1 MESSRR
7 PPLHGAEVMA
17 VMIRAT
23 VGAKVS
29 DCASLVEAHVV
40 VDTGEEEV
48 GDAEAQVAAQV
59 TEVETARPCKGAI
72 VAYKLGSNS
81 FIIV

>member
-17 VMIRAT
+17 AM

-40 VDTGEEEV
+40 VDTGEKEV

-59 TEVETARPCKGAI
+59 TEVETARPCKGE
-72 VAYKLGSNS
+72 
-81 FIIV
+81 